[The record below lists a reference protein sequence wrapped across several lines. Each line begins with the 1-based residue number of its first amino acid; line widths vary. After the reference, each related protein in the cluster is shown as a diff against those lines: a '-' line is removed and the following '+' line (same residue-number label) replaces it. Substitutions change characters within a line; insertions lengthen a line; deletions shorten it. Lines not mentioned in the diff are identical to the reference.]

1 MTWLPQ
7 TVASR
12 EIKSWQNT
20 RQFGY
25 ASVRNLIVRIGII
38 MYNWHMVCYHV
49 YIRCRC
55 TLLNTRSSSC
65 ALSVDLLQR
74 FWVPQVSKSEK
85 KIHIIWGHIIAY
97 CHMYFTK
104 HTNGFMFHAAC
115 LCTIQLLIAKHR
127 IFLTIYLTPWSQI
140 DRSNWARESIIQAR
154 VSKTTAVYIFLA
166 TRWRNYLFTASL
178 VQFWPNQ
185 HELFELLL
193 FRARLPSPSHV
204 GLESSL

>member
-1 MTWLPQ
+1 MLSCIHTLSLYSTEYKVLHGP
-7 TVASR
+7 TLVTSR
-12 EIKSWQNT
+12 
-20 RQFGY
+20 
-25 ASVRNLIVRIGII
+25 LI
-38 MYNWHMVCYHV
+38 Y
-49 YIRCRC
+49 
-55 TLLNTRSSSC
+55 SSGFEFPMS
-65 ALSVDLLQR
+65 L
-74 FWVPQVSKSEK
+74 SEK

-97 CHMYFTK
+97 CHMYFTM
-104 HTNGFMFHAAC
+104 HTNGFMLHAAC
-115 LCTIQLLIAKHR
+115 LCTIQLPIAKHW
-127 IFLTIYLTPWSQI
+127 ISLTIYLTPWSQI

>member
-55 TLLNTRSSSC
+55 TLLNTRSYSC

-97 CHMYFTK
+97 CHTYFTK

-115 LCTIQLLIAKHR
+115 RVPLHNSASHCKTSD
-127 IFLTIYLTPWSQI
+127 IFDNLP
-140 DRSNWARESIIQAR
+140 D
-154 VSKTTAVYIFLA
+154 
-166 TRWRNYLFTASL
+166 SL
-178 VQFWPNQ
+178 VANRSKQLSQGVDNTSTS
-185 HELFELLL
+185 E
-193 FRARLPSPSHV
+193 
-204 GLESSL
+204 